1 MWQSQSRAETSAQ
14 RMSQLL
20 RKGPVGVKT
29 RGLVAVEGTVLKP
42 CPGQAGL
49 DGSTAHTACC
59 VFQDELSHINARLNM
74 GILGCECPRGPR
86 CLPRAGCGGCP
97 GSPPGCSDSSA
108 EQQHCSPSLTWLSFL
123 QPMIL
128 SRSSSARGPLWATR
142 APCGVCV
149 CTP

>member
-1 MWQSQSRAETSAQ
+1 M
-14 RMSQLL
+14 
-20 RKGPVGVKT
+20 GVKKT
-29 RGLVAVEGTVLKP
+29 REVLAVEGTVLKP

-74 GILGCECPRGPR
+74 GILGCEYPLGARCRGLGVGEAQGALLAAVR
-86 CLPRAGCGGCP
+86 
-97 GSPPGCSDSSA
+97 A
-108 EQQHCSPSLTWLSFL
+108 EQQHCCPSLTCLSFL
-123 QPMIL
+123 QLMIL